1 MQNEAVIREL
11 QEQEERKP
19 NAIFYKIPESESESS
34 EQRKSDD
41 LNKLQEIGRLCNEEI
56 KPEDV
61 LKIVRIGKKDGSGN
75 PRPTLVKFVNH
86 EKKRKL
92 FRNLHKLSGAKS
104 ALKVVN
110 ANHDLTKDQRARE
123 RI

>member
-19 NAIFYKIPESESESS
+19 NVIFYKIPESESESS

-110 ANHDLTKDQRARE
+110 ANHDLTKD
-123 RI
+123 

>member
-1 MQNEAVIREL
+1 M
-11 QEQEERKP
+11 
-19 NAIFYKIPESESESS
+19 
-34 EQRKSDD
+34 
-41 LNKLQEIGRLCNEEI
+41 QEIGRLCNEEI

-92 FRNLHKLSGAKS
+92 FRNIHKLSGAKS
-104 ALKVVN
+104 VLKVVN
-110 ANHDLTKDQRARE
+110 ANHDLKKDQRARE
-123 RI
+123 RNLKAEANRRQEQDLGECQYRVRGPPWDRKVVKVVKRN